1 MYFYILGSQASKFS
15 PVIMLNV
22 RTLKQAQDQIP
33 QTTDKIIIQKQQ
45 TAEDGQKLNRAIMIW
60 NFIRVISE
68 LRDFRGV

>member
-1 MYFYILGSQASKFS
+1 METIGCWYEAL
-15 PVIMLNV
+15 P
-22 RTLKQAQDQIP
+22 TLKQAQDQIP